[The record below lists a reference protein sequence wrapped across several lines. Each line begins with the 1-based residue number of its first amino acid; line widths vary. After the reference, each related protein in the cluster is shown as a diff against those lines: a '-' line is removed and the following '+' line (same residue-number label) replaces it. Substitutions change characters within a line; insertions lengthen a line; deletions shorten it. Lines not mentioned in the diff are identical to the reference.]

1 MLCRESQIV
10 RLERLE
16 RFVRVTKYLFVLSFA
31 LVAGW
36 FIFVKYVS
44 ASTPDDKILR
54 VRGIVIEDSA
64 GHPRLLL
71 GAPISSQGR
80 KRQDEITG
88 LVMLSEDGID
98 RLAIGTAN
106 YDQINGTLQH
116 RVANGIGVLLNDAKG
131 NERGGFG
138 FLESGRVTLGLDRA
152 HGEEGAFLT
161 VDDEDDF
168 AGLRVKDLR
177 TCITAALGN
186 SKIDGTR
193 LLVRDEACKDRVSL
207 GIAGATPKLEVRDRD
222 EKLVFDAFAKPNK

>member
-16 RFVRVTKYLFVLSFA
+16 RFVRVTKCLFVLSLA
-31 LVAGW
+31 IVAGR
-36 FIFVKYVS
+36 FIFGRYVS
-44 ASTPDDKILR
+44 ASTPDGEILR

-64 GHPRLLL
+64 GRPRLLL
-71 GAPISSQGR
+71 GAPISNHGR
-80 KRQDEITG
+80 KRQDEVTG
-88 LVMLSEDGID
+88 LVMLNEDGID
-98 RLAIGTAN
+98 RLALGTAN

-116 RVANGIGVLLNDAKG
+116 RVSNGIGVLLNDAQG

-138 FLESGRVTLGLDRA
+138 FLDSGRVTLGLDRA

-168 AGLRVKDLR
+168 AGLRVKDLG
-177 TCITAALGN
+177 TCITASLGN
-186 SKIDGTR
+186 SRTGGTR

-207 GIAGATPKLEVRDRD
+207 EITGATPKLEVRDSE